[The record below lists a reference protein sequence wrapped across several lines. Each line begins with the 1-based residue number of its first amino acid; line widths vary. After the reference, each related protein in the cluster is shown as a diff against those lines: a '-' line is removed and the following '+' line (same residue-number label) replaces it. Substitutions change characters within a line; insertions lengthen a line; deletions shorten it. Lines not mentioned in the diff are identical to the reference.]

1 MPFFLSSLSCKSLI
15 INVQEATPETR
26 LCYITGISNK
36 RKEPDMKFNELLDQA
51 ATVVPTYRQPI
62 FRTLITAL
70 ATGGQPGRI
79 SSIFRKFVN
88 VLQRGGDN
96 VVING
101 GLESGDK
108 VVTTRLE
115 LMFEGMKVELSD
127 G

>member
-1 MPFFLSSLSCKSLI
+1 M
-15 INVQEATPETR
+15 NVIHRE
-26 LCYITGISNK
+26 
-36 RKEPDMKFNELLDQA
+36 
-51 ATVVPTYRQPI
+51 
-62 FRTLITAL
+62 
-70 ATGGQPGRI
+70 
-79 SSIFRKFVN
+79 
-88 VLQRGGDN
+88 GDN